1 MLSLNRAISVSFARY
16 CTIQHFFMLKNDFSD
31 TIVALSTPPGI
42 GAIGVIR
49 LSGTKAIEITNTVFK
64 GKNLLDQAS
73 HTLHFGK
80 IEFQDQIIDEVVV
93 SLFVAPHSYTK
104 ENIVEISCHGSP
116 FIQQKIIEILI
127 NSGARVA
134 KPGEFTMRAF
144 LNGRFDLAQ
153 AEAVADLIASETE
166 TQQSLAIKQMRGGF
180 TNDLKVLREKLIH
193 FASLIEL
200 ELDFGE
206 EDVEFADRNDLKDLI
221 MELQKNIGALLLSFK
236 FGNVVK
242 NGITTV
248 LAGRPNAGKST
259 LLNALLN
266 EERAIVSEI
275 AGTTRD
281 VIEEKIVLDGL
292 LFRLIDTAGIREA
305 TDIIEKTGV
314 QKTYEQIANASILL
328 YIFDADTSSEL
339 DVIED
344 VEKLKRD
351 NLKILLVANKTDLC
365 HEHHLGMLHYSIT
378 ELYGYDLPIFE
389 ISALNK
395 QNIEELKDYLVA
407 IASDGKKS
415 QEQTIV
421 TNVRHYQSLQETYQS
436 LQHAL
441 DSLLQNNTGD
451 FLAQDIRHA
460 LAALGEITGE
470 ITTDDLLDNIFSKFC
485 IGK

>member
-1 MLSLNRAISVSFARY
+1 M
-16 CTIQHFFMLKNDFSD
+16 QKNEFSD
-31 TIVALSTPPGI
+31 TIVALSTPPGT

-49 LSGTKAIEITNTVFK
+49 LSGTRAVEIADSIFK
-64 GKNLLDQAS
+64 GKNLLEQAS

-80 IEFQDQIIDEVVV
+80 IVYHNQILDEVVV
-93 SLFVAPHSYTK
+93 SLFLAPSSYTK
-104 ENIVEISCHGSP
+104 ENVVEISCHGSP
-116 FIQQKIIEILI
+116 YILQKIIEALLD
-127 NSGARVA
+127 SGARAA

-144 LNGRFDLAQ
+144 LNGRFDLSQ
-153 AEAVADLIASETE
+153 AEAVADLIAAETE

-180 TNDLKVLREKLIH
+180 TNDLKILREKLIH

-206 EDVEFADRNDLKDLI
+206 EDVEFANREELKALI
-221 MELQKNIGALLLSFK
+221 MELQKNISALLVSFK

-281 VIEEKIVLDGL
+281 VIEEKIVINGL
-292 LFRLIDTAGIREA
+292 MFRLIDTAGIREA
-305 TDIIEKTGV
+305 TDVIERIGV

-328 YIFDADTSSEL
+328 YIFDANESSEL
-339 DVIED
+339 VVIED
-344 VEKLKRD
+344 IEKLKRE
-351 NLKILLVANKTDLC
+351 NLEIILVANKADLC
-365 HEHHLGMLHYSIT
+365 HEHQLGMLNYSIT

-395 QNIEELKDYLVA
+395 QNLESLKEYLVA
-407 IASDGKKS
+407 VASDGRTS
-415 QEQTIV
+415 SEQTIV
-421 TNVRHYQSLQETYQS
+421 TNVRHYESLQNTHHA

-441 DSLLQNNTGD
+441 DSLHQNNTGD
-451 FLAQDIRHA
+451 LLAQDIRHA
-460 LAALGEITGE
+460 LHALGEITGE

>member
-1 MLSLNRAISVSFARY
+1 MS
-16 CTIQHFFMLKNDFSD
+16 KNGFTD
-31 TIVALSTPPGI
+31 TIVALSTPQGI
-42 GAIGVIR
+42 GAIGIIR
-49 LSGTKAIEITNTVFK
+49 LSGTKAVEITNSIFK
-64 GKNLLDQAS
+64 GKNLLNQTS
-73 HTLHFGK
+73 HTIHFGK
-80 IEFQDQIIDEVVV
+80 IVYHEKIIDEVLV
-93 SLFVAPHSYTK
+93 SLFLAPASFTK
-104 ENIVEISCHGSP
+104 ENVVEISCHGSP
-116 FIQQKIIEILI
+116 FILQKIIEALI
-127 NSGARVA
+127 DNGARAA

-153 AEAVADLIASETE
+153 AEAVADLIAAETE
-166 TQQSLAIKQMRGGF
+166 TQQSLAIQQMRGGF

-206 EDVEFADRNDLKDLI
+206 EDVEFANREELKNLMI
-221 MELQKNIGALLLSFK
+221 ELQKNIQALLVSFK

-266 EERAIVSEI
+266 EERAIVSDI

-281 VIEEKIVLDGL
+281 VIEEKIVIDGL

-305 TDIIEKTGV
+305 TDVIEKIGV
-314 QKTYEQIANASILL
+314 QKTYEQIANASILV
-328 YIFDADTSSEL
+328 YIFDAHESSEL
-339 DVIED
+339 MVIED
-344 VEKLKRD
+344 IEKLKRP
-351 NLKILLVANKTDLC
+351 NLEVLLVANKTDLC

-395 QNIEELKDYLVA
+395 QNIDSLKDYLVA
-407 IASDGKKS
+407 VASNGRNA

-421 TNVRHYQSLQETYQS
+421 TNVRHYQSLQETNHS

-441 DSLLQNNTGD
+441 ESLNQNNTGD
-451 FLAQDIRHA
+451 LLAQDIRHA
-460 LAALGEITGE
+460 LQTLGEITGE

>member
-1 MLSLNRAISVSFARY
+1 MQ
-16 CTIQHFFMLKNDFSD
+16 TNDFSD
-31 TIVALSTPPGI
+31 TIVALSTPPGV

-49 LSGTKAIEITNTVFK
+49 LSGNKAVHIVNDVFK
-64 GKNLLDQAS
+64 GKNLLNQPS
-73 HTLHFGK
+73 HTIHLGN
-80 IEFQDQIIDEVVV
+80 IIDNNQIIDEVLV
-93 SLFVAPHSYTK
+93 SLFLAPSSYTK
-104 ENIVEISCHGSP
+104 ENVVEISCHGSP
-116 FIQQKIIEILI
+116 YILQKIIELLLK
-127 NSGARVA
+127 NGARLA

-144 LNGRFDLAQ
+144 LNGRFDLSQ
-153 AEAVADLIASETE
+153 AEAVADLIVAETE
-166 TQQSLAIKQMRGGF
+166 TQQTLAIKQMRGGF
-180 TNDLKVLREKLIH
+180 TNDLKSLREKLIH
-193 FASLIEL
+193 FASMIEL

-206 EDVEFADRNDLKDLI
+206 EDVEFANRDELKELI
-221 MELQKNIGALLLSFK
+221 IELQQNIGTLLISFK

-281 VIEEKIVLDGL
+281 VIEEKIVINGL
-292 LFRLIDTAGIREA
+292 MFRLIDTAGIREA
-305 TDIIEKTGV
+305 TDIIEKIGV

-328 YIFDADTSSEL
+328 YIFDANESSEL
-339 DVIED
+339 VVIED
-344 VEKLKRD
+344 IEKLKRE
-351 NLKILLVANKTDLC
+351 NLEIILVANKADLC
-365 HEHHLGMLHYSIT
+365 HEHQLGMLNYSIT

-395 QNIEELKDYLVA
+395 QNLESLKEYLVA
-407 IASDGKKS
+407 VASDGKTS
-415 QEQTIV
+415 SEQTIV
-421 TNVRHYQSLQETYQS
+421 TNVRHFQSLQNTNMA

-441 DSLLQNNTGD
+441 DSLNNKNTGD
-451 FLAQDIRHA
+451 LLAQDIRHA
-460 LAALGEITGE
+460 LHALGEITGE